1 MDPHFVRGSLVL
13 CLLLVLVAACSNA
26 SGRPAVSKTVLEGSV
41 VLSPATPV
49 CRAGSTCS
57 KPLPHFEL
65 VFSRSGKVAARVQT
79 DSRAR
84 YRVILEPGRY
94 TVTTGRRGA
103 LRPQRVRI
111 PSRRATVNF
120 KFDSGIR

>member
-1 MDPHFVRGSLVL
+1 LVL
-13 CLLLVLVAACSNA
+13 GLLLAFVAACGNA
-26 SGRPAVSKTVLEGSV
+26 SGRPTVSKTLVEGSV

-49 CRAGSTCS
+49 CRAGSPCS
-57 KPLPHFEL
+57 KPLPHFNL

-84 YRVILEPGRY
+84 YRVTVEPGRY
-94 TVTTGRRGA
+94 AVTTGRRGA
-103 LRPQRVRI
+103 LQPQRVRI
-111 PSRRATVNF
+111 GSRRATVNF

>member
-1 MDPHFVRGSLVL
+1 VDPPFVRRSLVL
-13 CLLLVLVAACSNA
+13 GLLLALTAACGNA
-26 SGRPAVSKTVLEGSV
+26 SGRPTSSKTVLEGSV
-41 VLSPATPV
+41 LLSPATPV
-49 CRAGSTCS
+49 CRARSPCS

-84 YRVILEPGRY
+84 YRVTLEPGRY

-103 LRPQRVRI
+103 LHPQRVRI
-111 PSRRATVNF
+111 PSRHTTVNF
-120 KFDSGIR
+120 KFDNGIR

>member
-1 MDPHFVRGSLVL
+1 VDPHFARRSLVL
-13 CLLLVLVAACSNA
+13 GLLPALVAACGNA
-26 SGRPAVSKTVLEGSV
+26 SDRATASKTALEGSV

-49 CRAGSTCS
+49 CRAGSPCS

-65 VFSRSGKVAARVQT
+65 VFMRRGKMAARVQT

-84 YRVILEPGRY
+84 YRATLAPGSYAVMTRE
-94 TVTTGRRGA
+94 RGA
-103 LRPQRVRI
+103 LQPSLVRI
-111 PSRRATVNF
+111 RSRRTTVNF